1 MNGEVFEALEFRKL
15 LPLTTV
21 DVTSYLDYRLMDG
34 GAYVKGVIYDQF
46 NYLSTL
52 HS

>member
-1 MNGEVFEALEFRKL
+1 MNGEAFEALEFRKL
-15 LPLTTV
+15 LPLTIV
-21 DVTSYLDYRLMDG
+21 DVTSYLDYRVTDR